1 MIPRTIQTWHI
12 KSWQEELS
20 QLVRSPAELF
30 ERLNLDPSLLPAANK
45 AAEAFPLRATHS
57 YLARITPGD
66 PQDPLLRQILPL
78 GAELTSPED
87 YSRDPLH
94 EREAN
99 PVPGL
104 VHKYAGRV
112 LLVASGAC
120 AINCRYCFRRH
131 FPYAAN
137 TPSRED
143 WQAALDYI
151 RADPSLEE
159 VILSGGDPLAVSD
172 KQFAWLL
179 QQLDAIPHVTRLRIH
194 SRLPIVLPSR
204 ISPEWVAILRSS
216 RLEKVLVIHANHPQ
230 ELDASVHEALQRLA
244 AIGVLLL
251 NQSVLLAGVNDDPA
265 VLADLSRRLLSLGVL
280 PYYLHLLDKV
290 DGAAHFAV
298 PDDKAEAIK
307 QALMQKLPGY
317 LVPRMVREVA
327 GASSKTPF

>member
-1 MIPRTIQTWHI
+1 MIPRTIATWHI

-20 QLVRSPAELF
+20 QLVRSPAELIA
-30 ERLNLDPSLLPAANK
+30 RLNLDPALLPAANQ
-45 AAEAFPLRATHS
+45 AAEVFPVRATES
-57 YLARITPGD
+57 YLARIKPGD
-66 PQDPLLRQILPL
+66 PNDPLLRQILPL
-78 GAELTSPED
+78 DAELTSPAD

-94 EREAN
+94 ELESN

-131 FPYAAN
+131 FPYETN
-137 TPSRED
+137 TPGRQD

-151 RADPSLEE
+151 RTDSSLEE

-204 ISPEWVAILRSS
+204 MSPEWLEILRAS
-216 RLEKVLVIHANHPQ
+216 RLDKVLVIHANHPQ
-230 ELDASVHEALQRLA
+230 ELDESVRAALARVAAS
-244 AIGVLLL
+244 GVMLL
-251 NQSVLLAGVNDDPA
+251 NQSVLLAGVNDEAA
-265 VLADLSRRLLSLGVL
+265 VLAELSRTLIRFGVL

-298 PDDKAEAIK
+298 ADEKAQAIK
-307 QALMQKLPGY
+307 QSLLQSLPGY
-317 LVPRMVREVA
+317 MVPRLVREVA
-327 GASSKTPF
+327 GAASKTPF

>member
-1 MIPRTIQTWHI
+1 ATWHI

-20 QLVRSPAELF
+20 QLVRSPADLF
-30 ERLNLDPSLLPAANK
+30 ARLNLDPALLPAANK
-45 AAEAFPLRATHS
+45 AAQAFPVRATES
-57 YLARITPGD
+57 YLARIKPGD
-66 PQDPLLRQILPL
+66 PNDPLLRQILPL
-78 GAELTSPED
+78 DAELSSPAD

-94 EREAN
+94 ELESN

-131 FPYAAN
+131 FPYEAN
-137 TPSRED
+137 TPGRED
-143 WQAALDYI
+143 WQAALNYI
-151 RADPSLEE
+151 RADTSLEE

-179 QQLDAIPHVTRLRIH
+179 QQLDAIPHVSRLRIH

-204 ISPEWVAILRSS
+204 ISPEWVDIVRSS
-216 RLEKVLVIHANHPQ
+216 RLDKVLVIHANHPQ
-230 ELDASVHEALQRLA
+230 ELDASVQAALGRLA
-244 AIGVLLL
+244 AIGVMLL
-251 NQSVLLAGVNDDPA
+251 NQSVLLAGVNDEAP
-265 VLADLSRRLLSLGVL
+265 VLADLSRTLFAFGVL

-298 PDDKAEAIK
+298 PDEKAAELK
-307 QALMQKLPGY
+307 QALMQTLPGY
-317 LVPRMVREVA
+317 LVPRMVREIA